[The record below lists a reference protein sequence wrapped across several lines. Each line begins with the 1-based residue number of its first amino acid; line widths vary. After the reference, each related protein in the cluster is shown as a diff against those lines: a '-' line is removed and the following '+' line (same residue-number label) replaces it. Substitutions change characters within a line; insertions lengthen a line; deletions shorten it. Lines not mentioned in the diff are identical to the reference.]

1 MRSLLRRQPW
11 SSTDPDDTLVQ
22 ACRSGHPDA
31 FGAIYD
37 RYVPLVFAYAYR
49 MLGDKAAA
57 EDAAHDTLA
66 KAWASLP
73 GYRPGNFRAWLFSI
87 AHHTIIDQRRA
98 RQAQPGSLDDAMF
111 RPSSDSTEDAALRA
125 VALSEA
131 SDLLAAFPPEQRSIV
146 AMKLSGLKHSEV
158 AAVVGKSEAA
168 VTQEFSRSIRRLA
181 EALEHGHQP
190 AGLEGGSGNDV

>member
-1 MRSLLRRQPW
+1 MRQLLRRQPW
-11 SSTDPDDTLVQ
+11 SSTDPDDALVQ

-31 FGAIYD
+31 FGALYD

-49 MLGDKAAA
+49 MLGDRAAA
-57 EDAAHDTLA
+57 EDASHDTLA

-73 GYRPGNFRAWLFSI
+73 GYREGNFRAWLFSI

-98 RQAQPGSLDDAMF
+98 RQVQPESLDDALF
-111 RPSSDSTEDAALRA
+111 RPSSDSTEDAALTA

-131 SDLLAAFPPEQRSIV
+131 GDLLAAFSPEQRSIV

-158 AAVVGKSEAA
+158 AAALGKSEAA
-168 VTQEFSRSIRRLA
+168 VTQEFSRSIRKLA
-181 EALEHGHQP
+181 HALEHGHP
-190 AGLEGGSGNDV
+190 TAGLGKGGGHDV

>member
-1 MRSLLRRQPW
+1 MRQLLRRQSW
-11 SSTDPDDTLVQ
+11 SSTDPDDSLVQ
-22 ACRSGHPDA
+22 TCRSGHPDA
-31 FGAIYD
+31 FGALYD

-73 GYRPGNFRAWLFSI
+73 GYREGNFRAWLFSI

-98 RQAQPGSLDDAMF
+98 QRPGIVYLSDELEQTA
-111 RPSSDSTEDAALRA
+111 PDSTEDAALRA
-125 VALSEA
+125 VALREA
-131 SDLLAAFPPEQRSIV
+131 NDLLATFPPEQRSIV

-181 EALEHGHQP
+181 DALEHGRQP
-190 AGLEGGSGNDV
+190 AGLEGGRGHDV